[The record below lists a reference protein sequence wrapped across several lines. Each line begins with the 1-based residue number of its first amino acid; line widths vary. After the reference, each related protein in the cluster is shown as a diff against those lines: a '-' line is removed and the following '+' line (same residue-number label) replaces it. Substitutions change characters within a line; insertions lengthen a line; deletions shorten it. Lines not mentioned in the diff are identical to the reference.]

1 MATNGVFS
9 KVQVMRPN
17 RSVFNLSYDN
27 AFDAQFGALY
37 PVYVE
42 DCVPGDIFKVSGKP
56 YIQLSPLKS
65 PMMGA
70 IHADIH
76 YFFVPYR
83 IVWNEWKK
91 FITGGQDGTASPVF
105 PFITE
110 SKSGAYRPLSDFLGK
125 MNGDPSVNNACLYPQ
140 VNALDVRAYWKIW
153 NDYYRDENLDDD
165 LFPED
170 NEAPSGQQF
179 VFIFQGR
186 RRRIQRHGT
195 AQQHS
200 SPGRDAYI

>member
-1 MATNGVFS
+1 MATNGIFS
-9 KVQVMRPN
+9 KVQVMKPN

-56 YIQLSPLKS
+56 YIQMSPLKS

-91 FITGGQDGTASPVF
+91 FITGGQDGTAQPLMPYIPS
-105 PFITE
+105 
-110 SKSGAYRPLSDFLGK
+110 SKSPSYHQLLDFLGK
-125 MNGDPSVNNACLYPQ
+125 SPSAPLAGTSPVGFPRVN
-140 VNALDVRAYWKIW
+140 VLDWRAYWKIW
-153 NDYYRDENLDDD
+153 M
-165 LFPED
+165 
-170 NEAPSGQQF
+170 
-179 VFIFQGR
+179 
-186 RRRIQRHGT
+186 
-195 AQQHS
+195 
-200 SPGRDAYI
+200 